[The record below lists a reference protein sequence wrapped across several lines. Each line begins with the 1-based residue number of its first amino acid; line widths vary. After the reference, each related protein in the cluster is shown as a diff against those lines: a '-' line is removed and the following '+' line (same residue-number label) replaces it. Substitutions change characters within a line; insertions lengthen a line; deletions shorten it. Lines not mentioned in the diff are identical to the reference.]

1 MTVKEKNIATE
12 SRRGPALLA
21 VSGLLGALAASSC
34 CIVPLA
40 LLGLGVS
47 GAWIGS
53 LTQLAPYH
61 HCFIVATIA
70 LLGTGH
76 WLVYRSRYLACSDGE
91 ACAQSLPN
99 WLVKAALIVATILVM
114 AVLGFDLIEPFLFNT

>member
-1 MTVKEKNIATE
+1 MDRQPYAARAIP
-12 SRRGPALLA
+12 SLLHR
-21 VSGLLGALAASSC
+21 SDN
-34 CIVPLA
+34 
-40 LLGLGVS
+40 
-47 GAWIGS
+47 
-53 LTQLAPYH
+53 
-61 HCFIVATIA
+61 CFAR
-70 LLGTGH
+70 TGH